1 MLHGRKRRAQDDSA
15 HAALSLLSTPQMDDA
30 AALGETSRLSPA
42 IARPPAPEE
51 SKLESVSSPRSSSR
65 RSGTVSHL
73 MARFEALRE
82 AYGWRYC
89 ALVVSEYGAN
99 QGMGMSFVGTARSY
113 YLLDRLGLHTP
124 PFPHMSHPRFPPHV
138 RDELFFFFF
147 FF

>member
-30 AALGETSRLSPA
+30 AALAETSRLSPA

-51 SKLESVSSPRSSSR
+51 SKLESVSSPRSTSH

-73 MARFEALRE
+73 MARFEALGE

-124 PFPHMSHPRFPPHV
+124 FSPYVAPRLPPYV
-138 RDELFFFFF
+138 RNEFFFF
-147 FF
+147 

>member
-1 MLHGRKRRAQDDSA
+1 
-15 HAALSLLSTPQMDDA
+15 
-30 AALGETSRLSPA
+30 
-42 IARPPAPEE
+42 
-51 SKLESVSSPRSSSR
+51 
-65 RSGTVSHL
+65 